1 MNLVLLDLVLL
12 DPIELDSCDYLFFYD
27 MPPFPLLLLLD
38 LLLDGLNKQP
48 DADWV
53 VDLVR
58 V

>member
-1 MNLVLLDLVLL
+1 MLLDLVLL
-12 DPIELDSCDYLFFYD
+12 DPIELDSCDYLFSCD

-53 VDLVR
+53 VGLV
-58 V
+58 VV